1 MVRKQSVLNAFEN
14 LRSFWY
20 LQFVLLLC
28 HTNGSILPHRAQL
41 CNSQLRSALRS
52 GKISF
57 DMGFALSGAAV
68 ALPYI
73 QITLSVLL
81 IAAILLQQ
89 RGSSLG
95 GAFGGDNFSSAF
107 HKRRGA
113 ELFLFRATI
122 VLGTLFVISVLLS
135 LAV

>member
-1 MVRKQSVLNAFEN
+1 MQ
-14 LRSFWY
+14 
-20 LQFVLLLC
+20 
-28 HTNGSILPHRAQL
+28 P
-41 CNSQLRSALRS
+41 
-52 GKISF
+52 
-57 DMGFALSGAAV
+57 
-68 ALPYI
+68 ALPYV

-113 ELFLFRATI
+113 ELFLFKFTI
-122 VLGTLFVISVLLS
+122 GISILFVLS
-135 LAV
+135 SFLNLIV